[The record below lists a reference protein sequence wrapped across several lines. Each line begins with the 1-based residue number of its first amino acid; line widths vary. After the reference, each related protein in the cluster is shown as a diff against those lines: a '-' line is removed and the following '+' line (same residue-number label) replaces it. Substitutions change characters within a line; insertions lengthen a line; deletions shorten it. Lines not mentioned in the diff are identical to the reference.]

1 MAYGNQKQN
10 NYIIQELIDLF
21 NKFPGIGP
29 KSAQR
34 LAYFTIN
41 QNHDEVKKFAETL
54 LLVKEKISLCEIC
67 QDFTIDQKC
76 KCQDISTNKELLCVV
91 EDPMDIIAI
100 DNSNAYSGTFH
111 VLHGVISPTQGIGPD
126 DLKIKELID
135 RISSEASLIKEV
147 IIATNPNLEGE
158 ATAMYITKMLEPF
171 NVKVSRLARGLPSG
185 GDLEYTDG
193 VTIGKAIEYRQEI
206 EL

>member
-1 MAYGNQKQN
+1 MAYDNQKQN
-10 NYIIQELIDLF
+10 NYIIQELVELF

-54 LLVKEKISLCEIC
+54 LLVKEKIDLCAIC
-67 QDFTIDQKC
+67 QDFTIDQQC
-76 KCQDISTNKELLCVV
+76 KCQDETKNKDLICVV

-111 VLHGVISPTQGIGPD
+111 VLHGGNNTMQTVDTIILALSKAWHMSDLLQALNLGRKRVIMVETTENAAREITDASETTEAIR
-126 DLKIKELID
+126 LKN
-135 RISSEASLIKEV
+135 
-147 IIATNPNLEGE
+147 IIFDQ
-158 ATAMYITKMLEPF
+158 K
-171 NVKVSRLARGLPSG
+171 
-185 GDLEYTDG
+185 
-193 VTIGKAIEYRQEI
+193 
-206 EL
+206 

>member
-1 MAYGNQKQN
+1 MAYDNQKQN
-10 NYIIQELIDLF
+10 NYIIQELIELF

-54 LLVKEKISLCEIC
+54 LLVKEKIDLCDVC

-76 KCQDISTNKELLCVV
+76 KCQDVSKNNELICVV

-126 DLKIKELID
+126 DLKIKELIE
-135 RISSEASLIKEV
+135 RISTNPSLIKEV

-171 NVKVSRLARGLPSG
+171 NIKVSRLARGLPSG
-185 GDLEYTDG
+185 GDLEYTGG

>member
-1 MAYGNQKQN
+1 MAYDNQKQN
-10 NYIIQELIDLF
+10 NYIIQELVELF

-54 LLVKEKISLCEIC
+54 LLVKEKIDLCAIC
-67 QDFTIDQKC
+67 QDFTIDQQC
-76 KCQDISTNKELLCVV
+76 KCQDETKNKDLICVV

-126 DLKIKELID
+126 DLKIKELI
-135 RISSEASLIKEV
+135 E

-171 NVKVSRLARGLPSG
+171 SVKVSRLARGLPSG